1 MAELTTEEK
10 IDYIY
15 KTLKKQESR
24 IFWSNL
30 IKWIIRITII
40 LYLIYA
46 YYYILPWFIENI
58 KNILSPKFSVE
69 SLDFDSVKNLFNK

>member
-46 YYYILPWFIENI
+46 YYYILPWFIENT